1 MVIWTYFEVI
11 ITYFYLKDICFILY
25 KKHINNHYQICLIMM
40 TDVAVAEEKISHSTL
55 VLVDNFTSESTN
67 IITIIRVIGTFNCL
81 VL

>member
-1 MVIWTYFEVI
+1 
-11 ITYFYLKDICFILY
+11 
-25 KKHINNHYQICLIMM
+25 MM